1 MADCVSNTE
10 AEEDAFLCTE
20 VISAYGRMSS
30 RLRNTIVWRGSGITC
45 AWAYAF
51 CMVVSMLA
59 ASGCGPSS
67 TSMRSLKASSEI
79 VVYEGLPHPL
89 READTLAQE
98 KQRPDIAVIGG
109 FHFYTPGVKANA
121 EQKKQIKNILG
132 DGDRYYTR
140 GGEPTDCGPFHPDYA
155 VEWTVDGLM
164 YYILVCFSC
173 DEAWIMSGNER
184 EEFNMKGTSDVESIF
199 SKFSAKRP

>member
-1 MADCVSNTE
+1 MADCVSNKK
-10 AEEDAFLCTE
+10 AEEDTFLCTE
-20 VISAYGRMSS
+20 AIFEYGCISL
-30 RLRNTIVWRGSGITC
+30 RLRNTRVWRGSGITC

-109 FHFYTPGVKANA
+109 FDFYSPGVKANA

-132 DGDRYYTR
+132 DDDRYYTR

-155 VEWTVDGLM
+155 VEWTDDGLM

-173 DEAWIMSGNER
+173 DEAWIMSGNDR
-184 EEFNMKGTSDVESIF
+184 EEFNIKGTRDVESIF